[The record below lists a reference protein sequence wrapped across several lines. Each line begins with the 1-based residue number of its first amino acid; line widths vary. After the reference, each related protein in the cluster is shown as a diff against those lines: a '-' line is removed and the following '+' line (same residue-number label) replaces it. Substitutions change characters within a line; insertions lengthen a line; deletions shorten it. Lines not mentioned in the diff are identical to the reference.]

1 MPLGQGKN
9 KMKIEELK
17 KPLVNVGHMLSDP
30 EYPTGHDECI
40 MCNRAIRGQN
50 KFAIHACNGGV
61 DEICSNEDSDYVE
74 QNDAGDMGYWSVGSV
89 CVNKLRADLTEQG
102 VNPDDYIYSTAK
114 PKAEPKSKAKTKS
127 WNITENDTLV
137 LWRALEKYKQNITG
151 EDFVDDYEKTC
162 LLLAKVIHKSC
173 DFAGTLEEGETV
185 KSIYETMV

>member
-1 MPLGQGKN
+1 MEISKLQ
-9 KMKIEELK
+9 
-17 KPLVNVGHMLSDP
+17 KPLVNVGHLLSDP

-50 KFAIHACNGGV
+50 KFSIHGCNGGV
-61 DEICSNEDSDYVE
+61 DEICSNDDNDYVE

-114 PKAEPKSKAKTKS
+114 PKAKTKS
-127 WNITENDTLV
+127 WAITEDDTLV

-162 LLLAKVIHKSC
+162 FLLAKVIHKSC

-185 KSIYETMV
+185 KSIYESMM